1 MVVHLGPKQT
11 ICVTRDV
18 TGRGRLIGEK
28 QVHGRDVIGG
38 DADSSWIKANEIER
52 EQARAV
58 VSRYA
63 VDTSW
68 SVEDLAGAY
77 ECAAWRIRQARWL
90 ALRAGLLEKR
100 GHVFRAVAA
109 ERREG

>member
-38 DADSSWIKANEIER
+38 DAGSSWIKANEIER

-100 GHVFRAVAA
+100 GHGFRAVAA